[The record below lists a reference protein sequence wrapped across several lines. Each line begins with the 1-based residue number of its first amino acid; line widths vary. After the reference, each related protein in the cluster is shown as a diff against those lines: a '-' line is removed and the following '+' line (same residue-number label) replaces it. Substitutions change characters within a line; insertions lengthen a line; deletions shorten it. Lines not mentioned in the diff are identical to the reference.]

1 MVNGAGGFCC
11 YGGREF
17 DRVALAGRGSLVV
30 VVKFG
35 GLAGGVCCGAKRKGL
50 CRSCVCDVLYTRRL
64 EVVDE
69 GSIEGVKERGILIRM
84 ERFGKLKVVS
94 VHLL

>member
-1 MVNGAGGFCC
+1 MAGVDSIESRL
-11 YGGREF
+11 REE
-17 DRVALAGRGSLVV
+17 DRWWWLSSLVV
-30 VVKFG
+30 WR
-35 GLAGGVCCGAKRKGL
+35 GVCCGTKRKGL

-64 EVVDE
+64 EIVDE